1 MFIFLRGVERVKIMN
16 EDDLVSV
23 IKEYGLVR
31 EYFFINYFNFS
42 KVRSVVWIERLN
54 LVVIGII

>member
-1 MFIFLRGVERVKIMN
+1 MFIFLRGVEGVKIMD

-42 KVRSVVWIERLN
+42 KVRNVVWKIN
-54 LVVIGII
+54 